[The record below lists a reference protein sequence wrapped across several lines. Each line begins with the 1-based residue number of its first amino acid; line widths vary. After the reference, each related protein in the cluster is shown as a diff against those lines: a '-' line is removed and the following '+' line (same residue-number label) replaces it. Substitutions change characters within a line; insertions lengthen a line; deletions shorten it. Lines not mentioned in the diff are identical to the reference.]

1 MLEYIIYAW
10 FVIGV
15 PVIGLYALGTAAHNL
30 YIDWITKALKV
41 ENINTLGLDEE

>member
-15 PVIGLYALGTAAHNL
+15 PVIGLYALGTAAHSL
-30 YIDWITKALKV
+30 YANWVNRGVDFRV
-41 ENINTLGLDEE
+41 YSFSF